1 MTTHN
6 AKIHLQE
13 KRQDFTI
20 NLLGFSAQFAS
31 LDCVF
36 IGTSI

>member
-20 NLLGFSAQFAS
+20 IGFSAQFAS